1 MRRSLVVLAVAAV
14 AAAGIWWFGGPAA
27 LGPTAY
33 PEASPATFAAG
44 LAGSP
49 IIASR
54 ADAAWGAAFR
64 PSLLAADETAR
75 RLTAMGEQ
83 KSRNLLAIRAAQRE
97 MIGRLDAA
105 DAFLRQHPAPP
116 AGVGAAAAYHNG
128 AARIRAAMD
137 DALAG
142 FLRFDWDR
150 VRRATA
156 EMRAGEAALA
166 SALGTL
172 DRFAATPA
180 AT

>member
-1 MRRSLVVLAVAAV
+1 
-14 AAAGIWWFGGPAA
+14 
-27 LGPTAY
+27 
-33 PEASPATFAAG
+33 
-44 LAGSP
+44 
-49 IIASR
+49 
-54 ADAAWGAAFR
+54 
-64 PSLLAADETAR
+64 AADGTAR
-75 RLTAMGEQ
+75 RLTAMGAQ

-116 AGVGAAAAYHNG
+116 AGAGAAAAYRDG

-156 EMRAGEAALA
+156 EMTAGEGALA
-166 SALGTL
+166 GALAAI